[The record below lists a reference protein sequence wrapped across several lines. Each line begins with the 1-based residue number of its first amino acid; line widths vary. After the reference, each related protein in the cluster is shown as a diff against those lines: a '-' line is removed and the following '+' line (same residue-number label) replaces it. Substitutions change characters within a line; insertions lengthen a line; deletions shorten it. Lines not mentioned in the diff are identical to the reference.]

1 MTAPKHTPG
10 PWSYKTF
17 ETGGVLDDRIHS
29 TSPQAGSGNVICLQP
44 CDRFCPESAAKWEAN
59 AHLIAAAPGLYAK
72 LKWLAD
78 WMRSVEGMSRNNLE
92 ELALDEADEIDALL
106 AKARGEG

>member
-10 PWSYKTF
+10 PWTAKQNHWSRWEIHY
-17 ETGGVLDDRIHS
+17 GAGQLAGVAKPDDPA
-29 TSPQAGSGNVICLQP
+29 SPPDTYA
-44 CDRFCPESAAKWEAN
+44 EAKAN